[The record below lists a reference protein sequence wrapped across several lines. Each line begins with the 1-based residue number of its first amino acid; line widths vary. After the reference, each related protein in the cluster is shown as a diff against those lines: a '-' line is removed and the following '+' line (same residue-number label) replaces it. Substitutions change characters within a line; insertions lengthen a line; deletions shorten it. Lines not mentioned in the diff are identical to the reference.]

1 MGAFGPLPYGGRLTM
16 PSVPHKKASVLMFT
30 GKSGALAAVLSASL
44 GPTKGGIVDNPS
56 EITAA
61 HAREWVDQGIGQIID
76 VRFPEEIELW
86 GPLAQAEL
94 LPLSCLQRFCGF
106 TPNPHCEEFSARDLT
121 VAERTGLTQALVRYA
136 AQHKVLLCLC
146 RSGNRSL
153 AAVHLLRELGF
164 VHAYSIIGG
173 LEAWEATSK
182 TASPPKDPTTSL
194 ALPEGSE

>member
-1 MGAFGPLPYGGRLTM
+1 ME
-16 PSVPHKKASVLMFT
+16 
-30 GKSGALAAVLSASL
+30 
-44 GPTKGGIVDNPS
+44 DNAI

-61 HAREWVDQGIGQIID
+61 QAREWVDQGIGQVID
-76 VRFPEEIELW
+76 VRFQEEIDLW

-136 AQHKVLLCLC
+136 DQRKALLCLC

-153 AAVHLLRELGF
+153 AAVHLLRELGYAR
-164 VHAYSIIGG
+164 AYSIIGG
-173 LEAWEATSK
+173 IEAWGATPGAV
-182 TASPPKDPTTSL
+182 TAAQSGESSAGR
-194 ALPEGSE
+194 ALSEGSAS